1 MWKRGDVQS
10 LIAAFNIKKM
20 FFCLIEMTILY
31 VLYDLYC
38 VHFFVYLC
46 VVLLWLKQVFCLQ
59 IKVKKNRN
67 MWTYYLLG

>member
-1 MWKRGDVQS
+1 
-10 LIAAFNIKKM
+10 
-20 FFCLIEMTILY
+20 MTILY

-59 IKVKKNRN
+59 IKVKKIIGLQFFALKEKR
-67 MWTYYLLG
+67 TSIKLLFHCM